1 MHLPSILAEH
11 RLLPDS
17 LIRYGIRKQLATH
30 SQWLEKNPRTTDSWI
45 EELNSRVIAESS
57 EQSKEQHYEVPTD
70 YFNLALGPH
79 LKYSCCIWDENTDS
93 LEKAEEADTY
103 RKSGKPLG
111 PLHGMPVAIKD
122 IIGTYDMP
130 TECGTVF
137 RKKMSNS
144 QDSEIVNLLKN
155 SGAIIM
161 GKTVTCELAYIHP
174 SKTKNPHDYSRTPG
188 GSSSGSAAAVA
199 AHMAPLSVGSQTGG
213 SVIRP
218 ASYCGV
224 VGYKPSYGLISRN
237 GVLKVSDK
245 LDTMGVFGKS
255 VKDVAL
261 LAKSLIRKD
270 LHDPSTIYF
279 AADNMIQ
286 ECEKGPVF
294 DPKFIFYKTK
304 NWKNINK
311 KSQQAFEF
319 LIKNFK
325 KNIEVFDTPSYFDDI
340 PKYHQIIHEVDMA
353 NNFQVYYKKD
363 KTKLSKE
370 MREAIARGLKY
381 SAKEYGDASDFMK
394 QSYESYK
401 EVFEDYHGIITP
413 SSSGVADK
421 GLKSTGSAD
430 FQKIWTY
437 LGLPT
442 ISLPLLTGENDL
454 PLGVQL
460 VGDKLDDLRFLG
472 TANWLEK
479 NCRDEG

>member
-1 MHLPSILAEH
+1 MIDVSILTANELVSKLQSGEISSVELCNKYLERIKKFEKDIQAWAH
-11 RLLPDS
+11 LDKKLL
-17 LIRYGIRKQLATH
+17 
-30 SQWLEKNPRTTDSWI
+30 
-45 EELNSRVIAESS
+45 
-57 EQSKEQHYEVPTD
+57 
-70 YFNLALGPH
+70 
-79 LKYSCCIWDENTDS
+79 

-111 PLHGMPVAIKD
+111 PLHGMPIAVKD

-137 RKKMSNS
+137 RKKMSSS

-161 GKTVTCELAYIHP
+161 GKTTTAELAYIHP
-174 SKTKNPHDYSRTPG
+174 CKTKNPHDYSRTPG
-188 GSSSGSAAAVA
+188 GSSSGSAAVIAS
-199 AHMAPLSVGSQTGG
+199 HMAHLSIGSQTGG
-213 SVIRP
+213 SIIRP

-245 LDTMGVFGKS
+245 LDTMGVFGKT

-261 LAKSLIRKD
+261 IAKTLIKKD
-270 LHDPSTIYF
+270 LYDPSTIHF
-279 AADNMIQ
+279 SADKML
-286 ECEKGPVF
+286 EVCDEGPVF
-294 DPKFIFYKTK
+294 EPKFIFYKTNK
-304 NWKNINK
+304 WKNINK

-319 LIKNFK
+319 VIKNFK
-325 KNIEVFDTPSYFDDI
+325 KNIEIFDTPSYFEDI
-340 PKYHQIIHEVDMA
+340 PRYHQIIHEVDMA
-353 NNFQVYYKKD
+353 NNMQVYYKKD

-370 MREAIARGLKY
+370 LRDAISRGLKY
-381 SAKEYGDASDFMK
+381 SGKEYADAIDFMK

-430 FQKIWTY
+430 FQKVWTY
-437 LGLPT
+437 LGLPA

-454 PLGVQL
+454 PLGLQL

-472 TANWLEK
+472 AASWLEK
-479 NCRDEG
+479 NCKDEG